1 MYYEKWDIVVVFLC
15 LEMCFFI
22 VMNEFFFGFYEL
34 ELVCWEIISYKN
46 SFIIIFLEEVI
57 VCRLLIF
64 FY

>member
-1 MYYEKWDIVVVFLC
+1 MYYEKWDIVVVFFC